1 MFLKFKSKLI
11 HMHTAMVLPEDGFYW
26 TLWGHLGCD
35 GMSLPSKEEDVA
47 LLILSLA
54 HKSGGAGAY

>member
-1 MFLKFKSKLI
+1 
-11 HMHTAMVLPEDGFYW
+11 MHTAMVLPEDGFYW

-35 GMSLPSKEEDVA
+35 RMSLPSKEEDVA